1 MPVCV
6 MEADSTFY
14 KTIGAFKIKHSDQ
27 LLLKMTATQSRL
39 KRLNDWASSLL
50 FVCCGDKEGVDSRVL
65 VMPDLDDELWD
76 SQPDVVEE
84 P

>member
-1 MPVCV
+1 MHKLYDTMSNWASP
-6 MEADSTFY
+6 
-14 KTIGAFKIKHSDQ
+14 
-27 LLLKMTATQSRL
+27 LLLI
-39 KRLNDWASSLL
+39 
-50 FVCCGDKEGVDSRVL
+50 CGGDKEGVDSGVL